1 VEALRTTRK
10 NFQIPLASRWQ
21 INDKGRRKA
30 KEAVAGKRHQMKTAR
45 KHWAKLAA
53 AGGLSMALIALFVQG
68 VARGDAPALSIA
80 LTGTNEV
87 TLTVTNGVP
96 TGVYEIWWTEFL
108 DAEALSLTNGAWE
121 PLATG
126 TTGQTNFV
134 FDLGDTDTGFF
145 RALNGNDFDL
155 DGFPNYA
162 DARPFDPSVG
172 ILTVTIESPANGA
185 NVQ

>member
-1 VEALRTTRK
+1 MKTRK
-10 NFQIPLASRWQ
+10 EQLTRAAR
-21 INDKGRRKA
+21 A
-30 KEAVAGKRHQMKTAR
+30 LVAGSVIVTLTL
-45 KHWAKLAA
+45 LAA
-53 AGGLSMALIALFVQG
+53 WQVWSQTS
-68 VARGDAPALSIA
+68 APGLSIA

-108 DAEALSLTNGAWE
+108 GSYALSLTNGAWQ
-121 PLATG
+121 PVYTG
-126 TTGQTNFV
+126 VTGQTNFV
-134 FDLGDTDTGFF
+134 MDLGDTYTGFF

-155 DGFPNYA
+155 DGVPNYE

-172 ILTVTIESPANGA
+172 ILRVTIESPANGS